1 MKNVSLNKTAIAERS
16 GLTPRQ
22 VQFYTEQGI
31 IVPEVDPGE
40 GRGKT
45 RLYSDHNLF
54 QFGIIKVLVD
64 LGLSVH
70 KIKFIMDFLEN
81 QTVYREARAVFEK
94 DNEIQLYVKFFSGD
108 NYSVSY
114 GGVRDPE
121 QAILKPQDLEN
132 TSHCFV
138 INLRAVHKMVG

>member
-1 MKNVSLNKTAIAERS
+1 MVNSAYNKTTIAERS

-54 QFGIIKVLVD
+54 QFGIVKVLVD
-64 LGLSVH
+64 LGLQVLHVKRIVEQVDPLMSKAYVSISDSSISISDSMPLGH
-70 KIKFIMDFLEN
+70 FLFIDFKAIERKISGVEN
-81 QTVYREARAVFEK
+81 
-94 DNEIQLYVKFFSGD
+94 G
-108 NYSVSY
+108 
-114 GGVRDPE
+114 
-121 QAILKPQDLEN
+121 
-132 TSHCFV
+132 
-138 INLRAVHKMVG
+138 